1 MLRIPQWRRLGI
13 YFAFTLACVSAFQNT
28 DTFRIGGHDS
38 ILDPVMDH
46 LHEMAGAVR
55 PAMQVT
61 LFGSA
66 AKLVAAG
73 SARHLPRPRRE
84 GGENRIETPNYLCVA
99 ANHHAITTVQAPN
112 AAAGS
117 DIDIVNT

>member
-13 YFAFTLACVSAFQNT
+13 YFAFTLACVSAFQDA
-28 DTFRIGGHDS
+28 DTFCIRGHDS

-55 PAMQVT
+55 SAMQVT
-61 LFGSA
+61 LFGRSA
-66 AKLVAAG
+66 KFVAAG
-73 SARHLPRPRRE
+73 GARRLATARRQR
-84 GGENRIETPNYLCVA
+84 GTSGIETLNYLCVA
-99 ANHHAITTVQAPN
+99 ANHHAITTFQAPD

>member
-1 MLRIPQWRRLGI
+1 MLRLAQRCRLGLD
-13 YFAFTLACVSAFQNT
+13 FAFPRARVSRFQNA
-28 DTFRIGGHDS
+28 DAFGICGHDS
-38 ILDPVMDH
+38 VLDPVMDH

-84 GGENRIETPNYLCVA
+84 GGKNRIEPLNYLCVA

>member
-1 MLRIPQWRRLGI
+1 MLWLAQRCGLSID
-13 YFAFTLACVSAFQNT
+13 FTLKGARISRFQNA
-28 DTFRIGGHDS
+28 DTFGVSSHDS
-38 ILDPVMDH
+38 VLDPVMDH

-73 SARHLPRPRRE
+73 SARHFPRPRRE
-84 GGENRIETPNYLCVA
+84 GGENRIETLNYLGGA
-99 ANHHAITTVQAPN
+99 ANHHAITTAQGPN
-112 AAAGS
+112 AAA
-117 DIDIVNT
+117 

>member
-55 PAMQVT
+55 PAMEVT
-61 LFGSA
+61 LFGRRSEEHTSELQSPCNLVCRLLLEKKKK
-66 AKLVAAG
+66 KLVDV
-73 SARHLPRPRRE
+73 E
-84 GGENRIETPNYLCVA
+84 
-99 ANHHAITTVQAPN
+99 HAYPIHQ
-112 AAAGS
+112 
-117 DIDIVNT
+117 IMH